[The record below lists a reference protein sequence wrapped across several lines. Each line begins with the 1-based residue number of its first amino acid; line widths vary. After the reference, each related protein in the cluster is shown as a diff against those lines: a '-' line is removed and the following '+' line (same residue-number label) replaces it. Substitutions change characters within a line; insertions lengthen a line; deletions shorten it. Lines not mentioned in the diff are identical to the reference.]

1 MPRLRTHTLF
11 SIYMKYIAF
20 VLASRKAN
28 YQIRLLK
35 RNKLFRYSKQEKQK
49 PLLDVYPYLEIESR
63 IHFELLL
70 CNKYCKCMSHAT
82 NDCVKRTQ

>member
-35 RNKLFRYSKQEKQK
+35 KYESFRYYNQEKQK
-49 PLLDVYPYLEIESR
+49 YLSDLYPYFNHESKS
-63 IHFELLL
+63 
-70 CNKYCKCMSHAT
+70 NYSNVT
-82 NDCVKRTQ
+82 NLANV